1 MGSGAVR
8 LTAAFW
14 LTWYFCPA
22 LCQTGLPDRGVYR
35 SFFRQVAQLKQVSDP
50 VLINGQASGLRQPT
64 IQETLGLTEN
74 EAQIV
79 IALAVDCELKSRS
92 LDGALRLSTF
102 EARLS
107 SISIESEGASTAIAQ
122 QRKNLERQL
131 DEIVQDHIQ
140 QLKVELGDS
149 RFEALDAY
157 VRSRRIGS
165 NFFPPL
171 PAQGGPAPVAVQK
184 R

>member
-1 MGSGAVR
+1 MGSCAVR
-8 LTAAFW
+8 RTTAFW
-14 LTWYFCPA
+14 LTWCFCPA

-35 SFFRQVAQLKQVSDP
+35 SFFMQVAQLNEAPGP
-50 VLINGQASGLRQPT
+50 VLINGQVSGLRQPT
-64 IQETLGLTEN
+64 IRETLGLTEN
-74 EAQIV
+74 EAQILSA
-79 IALAVDCELKSRS
+79 IAADYELKIRA

-107 SISIESEGASTAIAQ
+107 SIESEGASTAVQ
-122 QRKNLERQL
+122 QRRKNLERQR

-140 QLKVELGDS
+140 QLKVEFGES

-157 VRSRRIGS
+157 VRSRRAGS
-165 NFFPPL
+165 NFFPPV
-171 PAQGGPAPVAVQK
+171 PAQGGPAPVAVHK

>member
-1 MGSGAVR
+1 MGSCAVR
-8 LTAAFW
+8 LTTAFW
-14 LTWYFCPA
+14 LTWCFCPA
-22 LCQTGLPDRGVYR
+22 PCQTGLPDRAVYR
-35 SFFRQVAQLKQVSDP
+35 SFFMQVAQLKQAPGP

-74 EAQIV
+74 EAQILS
-79 IALAVDCELKSRS
+79 ALAADCELKSRT
-92 LDGALRLSTF
+92 LDGAVRLSTF

-107 SISIESEGASTAIAQ
+107 SIESEGASTAAAQ
-122 QRKNLERQL
+122 QRKNLERQR

-140 QLKVELGDS
+140 QLKVEFGDS

-157 VRSRRIGS
+157 VRSRRAGS
-165 NFFPPL
+165 SFFPPV
-171 PAQGGPAPVAVQK
+171 PAQGGSLPVAVHK